1 MRLPRDLSGSDLA
14 QALRIFG
21 YRITRPTGSHPRLT
35 TVEQGEHH
43 VTVPR
48 HGALRVGT
56 LAAILSDVGRHVGLS
71 RDDLVDRLFA
81 LERPAVTDAT
91 RG

>member
-21 YRITRPTGSHPRLT
+21 YRITRQTGGHLRLT

-56 LAAILSDVGRHVGLS
+56 LAAILSDIGRHVGLRACEQILKYDGGGS
-71 RDDLVDRLFA
+71 GA
-81 LERPAVTDAT
+81 AS
-91 RG
+91 

>member
-14 QALRIFG
+14 HALRIFG
-21 YRITRPTGSHPRLT
+21 YRITRQTGSHLRLT

-48 HGALRVGT
+48 HVALRVGT
-56 LAAILSDVGRHVGLS
+56 LAAILSDVGRHVGLT
-71 RDDLVDRLFA
+71 RDELVDRLF
-81 LERPAVTDAT
+81 
-91 RG
+91 GGG